1 MSALDKVMIL
11 KYFQKMEKI
20 EEEEKQYK
28 QVKFTCLD
36 FTSLYSSILLK
47 MKDEDIIKMNIDLT
61 EYDPRSQIRKEL
73 GIKD

>member
-1 MSALDKVMIL
+1 MSAL

-20 EEEEKQYK
+20 EEEEK

-61 EYDPRSQIRKEL
+61 EYDPRSQI
-73 GIKD
+73 KD

>member
-1 MSALDKVMIL
+1 
-11 KYFQKMEKI
+11 MEKI